1 MRKYENVDIVA
12 ALGAV
17 VELNTEHYKS
27 DFKYDIEMFK
37 AAAINP
43 DGENNRL
50 LWLSR
55 QSGTECFKERDV
67 YLIESQ
73 AHNSWPYYAD
83 RRGEG
88 LHAYAVEITGLV
100 NGRVMGNLHELDY
113 RQHAADIQK
122 NALHIATVD
131 VKYAGGAE
139 LHMPYKEWDGQRER
153 LYRQHGE
160 VTQLRREPEDT
171 GALRDIVKQAR
182 ESRDKD
188 ATPAVFKLRVQTPKP
203 SIKQQIAAGK
213 KQLDGERAAAPT
225 RAAAKHKNTGL
236 EV

>member
-88 LHAYAVEITGLV
+88 LRAYAVEITGLV

-113 RQHAADIQK
+113 RQHAADVQK
-122 NALHIATVD
+122 NALHVATVD
-131 VKYAGGAE
+131 VKYTDGAE
-139 LHMPYKEWDGQRER
+139 LHLPYKEWDGQRER

-160 VTQLRREPEDT
+160 VKQLRREPED
-171 GALRDIVKQAR
+171 
-182 ESRDKD
+182 
-188 ATPAVFKLRVQTPKP
+188 
-203 SIKQQIAAGK
+203 
-213 KQLDGERAAAPT
+213 APT
-225 RAAAKHKNTGL
+225 RAEAKHKNAGL